1 MFPSW
6 HDAVT
11 EMSVSS
17 SVQEQIQ
24 GVVRPRLDSFA
35 ERLGEVMASAQSEMR
50 ELEGIV
56 SRSEARVENRLSG
69 LEVRLA
75 ALADG
80 AARTEQRERDMNI
93 RIAGIAEDLLRHADR
108 DVLEASLNVRLEELS
123 RKSQEESIRLKALE
137 ESCRRRNRTVDN
149 KIERL
154 EERGGVLPKFADDLR
169 EVAAATARSA
179 VAAACPN
186 SGQQHAVHSASEQLM
201 RVAALEEQVRM
212 LSCAVGAG
220 NGVVGSQAFA
230 GEIADTTRKIH
241 AQVISSQEEHRQ
253 ALSNQLMESTSEL
266 RAQVSAKLEEYKEA
280 MSTRINDL
288 NMSLGALKVKADG
301 LDSRLH
307 SGLDRVERAI
317 IDIRDPEAAKKPVD
331 LEEQAVKSFR
341 QLSSDIIMRLEAV
354 TSRVDN
360 LEVATEEAEVKR
372 RTWSR
377 RPGVQAEKAEV
388 EEPKRSW
395 RTPISSRP
403 QLERGASDKA
413 DSSKACS
420 KCGGTPM
427 RPTLLPRSMLDN
439 IAYTP

>member
-179 VAAACPN
+179 VAAACPT

-241 AQVISSQEEHRQ
+241 AQVISSQEEHR
-253 ALSNQLMESTSEL
+253 
-266 RAQVSAKLEEYKEA
+266 QVSAKLEEYKEA